1 VVASIALD
9 PKHIRAVDPRRDLL
23 VIADLIEL
31 CFADQM
37 DEEGREY
44 VRQIR
49 RAAQNGDFFRW
60 MYGANERVSLPL
72 GGFVWVDEQKV
83 VGNLTLIP
91 FQPSGNN
98 GKATRWRYL
107 IANVAVHPDYRRRGI
122 ARQLTLKAIEH
133 IRQRNA
139 DAWLQVRED
148 NPPAFNL
155 YRSLGFVERSRRTSW
170 GLAHGS
176 AIPEIPSRL
185 VVANRKDSD
194 WEEEAAW
201 LRQTYPPE
209 VAWNLGFHPKRLAPG
224 FWRSLVNF
232 FYDTPVVHW
241 TVRRGEQLIGAA
253 SWDPGPYRAEN
264 LWLAA
269 DPENE
274 EEALFALLVKA
285 RSTLMTR
292 HILNVN
298 YPAGRGTIA
307 FIEAG
312 FFKQN
317 TLIWME
323 NKMVSFQ
330 DRSNSVL
337 HKVNEEKS

>member
-1 VVASIALD
+1 MALD
-9 PKHIRAVDPRRDLL
+9 TAHIRPVDPRRDLL

-72 GGFVWVDEQKV
+72 GGFVWVEEQRV

-91 FQPSGNN
+91 FRANGNN
-98 GKATRWRYL
+98 GKQIRWRYL

-122 ARQLTLKAIEH
+122 GRQLTLKALEH
-133 IRQRNA
+133 IRQRKA

-148 NPPAFNL
+148 NPAAIAL
-155 YRSLGFVERSRRTSW
+155 YLSIRFVERARRTTW
-170 GLAHGS
+170 ELAHG
-176 AIPEIPSRL
+176 AALPEIPARL
-185 VVANRKDSD
+185 AIGNRKDSD
-194 WEEEAAW
+194 WPQQASW

-209 VAWNLGFHPKRLAPG
+209 VAWNLGFYSKRLAPG
-224 FWRSLVNF
+224 FWNAVANF
-232 FYDTPVVHW
+232 FNDTPVMQW
-241 TVRRGEQLIGAA
+241 SVRRAERLIGTA

-269 DPENE
+269 DPDNE

-285 RSTLMTR
+285 RSTLVTR
-292 HILNVN
+292 HPLSIN

-307 FIEAG
+307 FSEAG
-312 FFKQN
+312 FVKQN

-323 NKMVSFQ
+323 NK
-330 DRSNSVL
+330 L
-337 HKVNEEKS
+337 